1 MPLVASAS
9 QAVMWAKR
17 ERKKLAAK
25 DWLSGV
31 ELAVVEGFER
41 ARNRS
46 EFLEGFDEVRREAG
60 TA

>member
-1 MPLVASAS
+1 
-9 QAVMWAKR
+9 
-17 ERKKLAAK
+17 
-25 DWLSGV
+25 V
-31 ELAVVEGFER
+31 EFAVVEGFER